1 MYNQVNVETILAILF
16 FISLLTY
23 NWWYKLPIKLLD
35 IPKYMFCF
43 MGLLKLFMC
52 LFYLVVNPKKA
63 TEMNDAIEWL
73 TIALLFFISL
83 TISEIYKPFR
93 KKKELPGKDQ

>member
-1 MYNQVNVETILAILF
+1 
-16 FISLLTY
+16 
-23 NWWYKLPIKLLD
+23 
-35 IPKYMFCF
+35 
-43 MGLLKLFMC
+43 MC